1 MVTLLQKMQQTVYIP
16 LLLPD
21 RPRGILLKASNTLC
35 IIIRKFRK
43 DQKENRSN
51 SGTVPLLWGGVRRE
65 CHCIF
70 MREGAEDDE
79 TESEDLLS
87 ETLQATS
94 ASDGTAAIAF

>member
-16 LLLPD
+16 LLLPG
-21 RPRGILLKASNTLC
+21 RPRCILLKASNTLC
-35 IIIRKFRK
+35 IIRKFRK